1 MIESVASNRGQA
13 GSDPLDERLVVV
25 TGGTGGLGRGV
36 VAALRERGARV
47 VVADVHA
54 FGPDEGP
61 FAGDDGVTTV
71 ALDLGEEDAVVG
83 FYGGL
88 AQRFGAPLWASIH
101 LVGGFT
107 MTPVASTSVADVEQ
121 MFRLNA
127 LTAFLCS
134 REAIKAM
141 RTDKG
146 VAGGR
151 IVNVAARPALIPTGG
166 MVAYAMAKS
175 AVASLTTALAAEV
188 VKDGIFVN
196 AVAPSIM
203 DTPANRA
210 AMPKADHSRWPSV
223 DDVGRSI
230 AWLAS
235 PANALTTGLVM
246 PVYGLA

>member
-1 MIESVASNRGQA
+1 MSESVNGIHA
-13 GSDPLDERLVVV
+13 DPLGGRLAVV

-36 VAALRERGARV
+36 VSALRARGTRV
-47 VVADVHA
+47 VVADVRG
-54 FGPDEGP
+54 FSPDEGP
-61 FAGDDGVTTV
+61 FAGDRGVEVV
-71 ALDLGEEDAVVG
+71 AVDLASEEAVTA
-83 FYGGL
+83 FYAGL
-88 AQRFGAPLWASIH
+88 AARTDAPLWASIH

-107 MTPVASTSVADVEQ
+107 MGPATGTSAAEVEQ

-134 REAIKAM
+134 REAIKHM
-141 RTDKG
+141 KG
-146 VAGGR
+146 GGR
-151 IVNVAARPALIPTGG
+151 IVNVAARPALVPTGG
-166 MVAYAMAKS
+166 MIAYSMAKA
-175 AVASLTTALAAEV
+175 AVAALTTALAAEV

-196 AVAPSIM
+196 AVAPSVM

-223 DDVGRSI
+223 DDVGASI